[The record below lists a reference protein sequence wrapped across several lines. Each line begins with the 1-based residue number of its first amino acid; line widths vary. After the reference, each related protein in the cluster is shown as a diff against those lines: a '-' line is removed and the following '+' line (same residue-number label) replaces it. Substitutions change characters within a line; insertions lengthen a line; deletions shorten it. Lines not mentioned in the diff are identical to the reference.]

1 MRSLGRVHHQ
11 SVQNHD
17 LPFRRIRVTPL
28 GIDVLGHLDLV
39 DLGGCRHYA
48 VRLQH
53 EQVVGIQGVL
63 GCLTGGIDTSNPTD
77 GGAAGFL
84 LGQDVVID
92 GGDGGDVRLGG
103 FADVCHGLSLLLGSF
118 WVMIPQKTRFGK
130 AI

>member
-1 MRSLGRVHHQ
+1 M
-11 SVQNHD
+11 QNHD
-17 LPFRRIRVTPL
+17 LPFRRIRVAPL
-28 GIDVLGHLDLV
+28 GVGVFGHLDLV

-53 EQVVGIQGVL
+53 EQVAGVQGVL
-63 GCLTGGIDTSNPTD
+63 GCLTGGVNTSNPTD

-103 FADVCHGLSLLLGSF
+103 FTDVCHVRSLRPHSF
-118 WVMIPQKTRFGK
+118 GVMIPQKTRFGI